1 MIDDFILSIKHM
13 QSYKKQIVHIQ
24 EMPPQEAC
32 FGELEKP
39 LPENIQTC
47 LLTRKISLY
56 SHQAEAINKA
66 RAGKN
71 VVIVTPTASGKTLA
85 FNIPVLEALTNDK
98 KATALYLYPTK
109 ALTNDQLKV
118 LRELEK
124 EIGIEAYPNVYDGD
138 TPQYQRASIRE
149 NSKIILSNPYG
160 LHQYLP
166 WHYKWRSFLQNLK
179 YVVIDEAHVYRGVF
193 GSNVAMLLRRLMRIC
208 NYYHADPKIIL
219 SSATI
224 ANPQEHAKKLTGK
237 EFEVVSND
245 GAPRGKKSFVFWNP
259 PFIDATNT
267 TRRST
272 HQETKDLLTLCI
284 LKNMQTLCFTTSRQM
299 AELITRWTREDLKRR
314 SPKLFNSV
322 TAYRAG
328 YLPQERREIENRLK
342 TKNLIGVVSTN
353 ALELGD

>member
-1 MIDDFILSIKHM
+1 MGIKREINIPGALVPHFYDTYLRTKNPGPLVAIVEHNKQDLLTLGTLVLQTLRGMEPLIDDFIQSIKHM

-24 EMPPQEAC
+24 EIPSQEAC

-39 LPENIQTC
+39 LPENIQNC
-47 LLTRKISLY
+47 LLARGIHLY

-85 FNIPVLEALTNDK
+85 FNIPVLEALTNDP

-124 EIGIEAYPNVYDGD
+124 ETGVEAYPNVYDGD

-166 WHYKWRSFLQNLK
+166 WHYKWRRFLANLK
-179 YVVIDEAHVYRGVF
+179 FIVIDEAHVYRGVF

-208 NYYHADPKIIL
+208 NFYHADPKIIL

-224 ANPQEHAKKLTGK
+224 ANPEEHAKKLDGK
-237 EFEVVSND
+237 
-245 GAPRGKKSFVFWNP
+245 RL
-259 PFIDATNT
+259 
-267 TRRST
+267 RS
-272 HQETKDLLTLCI
+272 H
-284 LKNMQTLCFTTSRQM
+284 
-299 AELITRWTREDLKRR
+299 LKRR
-314 SPKLFNSV
+314 CTKRKKILRILESPVHRRNKHNSPINPSRNQRPPN
-322 TAYRAG
+322 T
-328 YLPQERREIENRLK
+328 
-342 TKNLIGVVSTN
+342 
-353 ALELGD
+353 